1 MDRLNIE
8 TEAVAIGQVEHIE
21 ARWVGVV
28 SLALGV
34 FALVTA
40 EFLPASLL
48 TPMAAD
54 LGVSIGAAGQS
65 VTTTSIVAGFAG
77 IGVVIG
83 TSRLDRRNV
92 LLALTGLLVVSS
104 IIASFA
110 SGLAV
115 LLASRFLLG
124 IGLGGFW
131 AMSVAL
137 AMRLVPGHLMPRAMS
152 IIMGGVSLATV
163 CAAPIGAWV
172 GATLGWRYAFAIPA
186 VLGVI
191 TFILQAAA
199 IPALPPTTTAS
210 FATLAAVLRRPAMR
224 LCLGTILLVVTGHFA
239 GFTYIRP
246 FMEDIPHFG
255 VAAISAILLF
265 FGIGGFIGNIVGGF
279 LAERGPRLGLAV
291 AASGITAAMFIT
303 AFAGASPV
311 IAASAIVLWGLS
323 FGAFPVNVQAFL
335 TKAAPDQAE
344 SAGALMLTAFQIAI
358 SSGAIVGGLLIDFIG
373 PLGVFGFAGVMALAG
388 AVLVSAVR
396 GVRLKKA

>member
-8 TEAVAIGQVEHIE
+8 NTAMVEERTEAS
-21 ARWVGVV
+21 WVGIV

-92 LLALTGLLVVSS
+92 LLALTAMLVVSS
-104 IIASFA
+104 IIASLA

-152 IIMGGVSLATV
+152 IIMAGVSLATV

-191 TFILQAAA
+191 AFLMQAVS
-199 IPALPPTTTAS
+199 IPALPPMSAAS
-210 FATLAAVLRRPAMR
+210 FGTLAAVLRRPALR
-224 LCLGTILLVVTGHFA
+224 ICLGTILLVVTGHFA

-246 FMEDIPHFG
+246 FLEGVPQFG
-255 VAAISAILLF
+255 VEAVSIVLLV
-265 FGIGGFIGNIVGGF
+265 FGIAGFLGNFVGGF
-279 LAERGPRLGLAV
+279 MSERSTRFSLAMAS
-291 AASGITAAMFIT
+291 SGIALAMFVA
-303 AFAGASPV
+303 AFAGVSPV
-311 IAASAIVLWGLS
+311 IAIGAIAIWGLS
-323 FGAFPVNVQAFL
+323 FGAFPVSIQASL
-335 TKAAPDQAE
+335 TQAAPDAAE

-358 SSGAIVGGLLIDFIG
+358 SAGAIVGGLLIDSIS
-373 PLGVFGFAGVMALAG
+373 PIGVFWFAGVMALAG
-388 AVLVSAVR
+388 TILIATIKGA
-396 GVRLKKA
+396 RLQTT

>member
-1 MDRLNIE
+1 MNTE
-8 TEAVAIGQVEHIE
+8 TVAAEATRTEPS
-21 ARWVGVV
+21 WVGVA

-92 LLALTGLLVVSS
+92 LLTLTSLLIISS
-104 IIASFA
+104 LISSF
-110 SGLAV
+110 SSNLPM

-137 AMRLVPGHLMPRAMS
+137 AMRLDPGHLMPRAMS
-152 IIMGGVSLATV
+152 IIMAGVSLATV

-191 TFILQAAA
+191 TLAMQATA
-199 IPALPPTTTAS
+199 IPPLPPTSTAS
-210 FATLAAVLRRPAMR
+210 FASLAAVLKRPAMQI
-224 LCLGTILLVVTGHFA
+224 CFGTIILVVTGHFA

-246 FMEDIPHFG
+246 FMEEIPHFG
-255 VAAISAILLF
+255 VEAISGILLA
-265 FGIGGFIGNIVGGF
+265 FGLGGFLGNIVGGF
-279 LAERGPRLGLAV
+279 LAARSTRLGLAT
-291 AASGITAAMFIT
+291 AAAGIAAAMFIT
-303 AFAGASPV
+303 AFAGASQLV
-311 IAASAIVLWGLS
+311 AGGAIVLWGLS
-323 FGAFPVNVQAFL
+323 FGMFPVNVQAFL
-335 TKAAPDQAE
+335 SQAAPDEAE
-344 SAGALMLTAFQIAI
+344 SAGALMLTSFQIAI
-358 SSGAIVGGLLIDFIG
+358 SAGAIVGGLIVDSIG
-373 PLGVFGFAGVMALAG
+373 PLGVFGFAGVMTLAG
-388 AVLVSAVR
+388 TLLISASR
-396 GVRLKKA
+396 GIKMKKA

>member
-8 TEAVAIGQVEHIE
+8 VEAVAVEQTE
-21 ARWVGVV
+21 ARWLGVV

-83 TSRLDRRNV
+83 TSRLDRRHV
-92 LLALTGLLVVSS
+92 LLTLTSLLIISS
-104 IIASFA
+104 LIASFSA
-110 SGLAV
+110 SLPM
-115 LLASRFLLG
+115 LLVSRFLLG

-163 CAAPIGAWV
+163 CAAPIGAWI

-191 TFILQAAA
+191 TLAMQATA
-199 IPALPPTTTAS
+199 IPPLPPTTSAS
-210 FATLAAVLRRPAMR
+210 FSKLAAVLRRPAMQ

-255 VAAISAILLF
+255 VAAISGILLA
-265 FGIGGFIGNIVGGF
+265 FGIGGFIGNFIGGY
-279 LAERGPRLGLAV
+279 LAGRGPRLGLSV
-291 AASGITAAMFIT
+291 ASSGIAAAMFIT

-311 IAASAIVLWGLS
+311 IAAVAIVLWGLS

-335 TKAAPDQAE
+335 TQAAGDEAE
-344 SAGALMLTAFQIAI
+344 SGGALMLTAFQIAI
-358 SSGAIVGGLLIDFIG
+358 SAGAIVGGLVVDSIG

-388 AVLVSAVR
+388 TILISAVR
-396 GVRLKKA
+396 GVRLKNA

>member
-1 MDRLNIE
+1 MDTMTIE
-8 TEAVAIGQVEHIE
+8 NETIVEDRTEPL
-21 ARWVGVV
+21 WVGVV

-34 FALVTA
+34 FGLVTS

-83 TSRLDRRNV
+83 TSQLDRRNV

-104 IIASFA
+104 ILASLS
-110 SGLAV
+110 SGLIM
-115 LLASRFLLG
+115 LLVSRFLLG

-191 TFILQAAA
+191 TFVMQATA
-199 IPALPPTTTAS
+199 IPPLPPTAAAS
-210 FATLAAVLRRPAMR
+210 FATLANVLRRAPML
-224 LCLGTILLVVTGHFA
+224 LCYGTILLVVTGHFA

-246 FMEDIPHFG
+246 FLENVPHFG
-255 VAAISAILLF
+255 VNAISGILLA
-265 FGIGGFIGNIVGGF
+265 FGIGGFLGNFVGGF
-279 LAERGPRLGLAV
+279 LAARSTRLGLAT
-291 AASGITAAMFIT
+291 AATGIAAAMFIT

-311 IAASAIVLWGLS
+311 GAGAAIVLWGLS
-323 FGAFPVNVQAFL
+323 FGIFPVNVQAFISQ
-335 TKAAPDQAE
+335 AAPDEAE
-344 SAGALMLTAFQIAI
+344 SAGALMLTSFQIAI
-358 SSGAIVGGLLIDFIG
+358 SAGAIVGGLLVDSIG
-373 PLGVFGFAGVMALAG
+373 PLGAFGFAGIMALAG
-388 AVLVSAVR
+388 VILIAATRGIKVR
-396 GVRLKKA
+396 TV

>member
-1 MDRLNIE
+1 MDRMPTHNEAAAEE
-8 TEAVAIGQVEHIE
+8 TRTEPS
-21 ARWVGVV
+21 WVGVT

-54 LGVSIGAAGQS
+54 MGVSIGAAGQS

-92 LLALTGLLVVSS
+92 LLTLTTLLIISS
-104 IIASFA
+104 VIASFA
-110 SGLAV
+110 ANLPM

-152 IIMGGVSLATV
+152 IIMAGVSLATV

-191 TFILQAAA
+191 TLVMQATA
-199 IPALPPTTTAS
+199 IPPLPAKTSAS
-210 FATLAAVLRRPAMR
+210 FATLAAVLRRPAMQ
-224 LCLGTILLVVTGHFA
+224 LCLCTILLVVTGHFA

-255 VAAISAILLF
+255 VEAISGILLA
-265 FGIGGFIGNIVGGF
+265 FGIGGFLGNFVGGA
-279 LAERGPRLGLAV
+279 LAARSTRLGLAT
-291 AASGITAAMFIT
+291 AAGGIAAAMFIT
-303 AFAGASPV
+303 AFAGASQV
-311 IAASAIVLWGLS
+311 VAGGAIVLWGLS
-323 FGAFPVNVQAFL
+323 FGMFPVNVQAFL
-335 TKAAPDQAE
+335 SQASGDEAE
-344 SAGALMLTAFQIAI
+344 SGGALMLTAFQIAI
-358 SSGAIVGGLLIDFIG
+358 SAGAIIGGLLVDSIG
-373 PLGVFGFAGVMALAG
+373 PQGVFGFAGVMALAG
-388 AVLVSAVR
+388 TLLISAIR
-396 GVRLKKA
+396 GVRTQPA

>member
-1 MDRLNIE
+1 MDRLITKNQAAAE
-8 TEAVAIGQVEHIE
+8 ELTEPT
-21 ARWVGVV
+21 WVGIV

-65 VTTTSIVAGFAG
+65 VTATSIVAGFSG

-83 TSRLDRRNV
+83 TSRFDRRNV
-92 LLALTGLLVVSS
+92 LLTLTSLLIVSS
-104 IIASFA
+104 LIASFA
-110 SGLAV
+110 DSLSV
-115 LLASRFLLG
+115 LLVSRFLLG

-152 IIMGGVSLATV
+152 IIMAGVSLATV

-191 TFILQAAA
+191 TLTMQALAV
-199 IPALPPTTTAS
+199 PPLPPRTSAS
-210 FATLAAVLRRPAMR
+210 FATLAAVLRSPAMQ

-255 VAAISAILLF
+255 VEAISAILLA
-265 FGIGGFIGNIVGGF
+265 FGIGGFLGNFVGGF
-279 LAERGPRLGLAV
+279 LAARSTRLGLAT
-291 AASGITAAMFIT
+291 AAAGIAAAMFIT
-303 AFAGASPV
+303 AFAGASPLV
-311 IAASAIVLWGLS
+311 AGGAIVLWGLS
-323 FGAFPVNVQAFL
+323 FGAFPVNVQAFISQ
-335 TKAAPDQAE
+335 AAPDEAE

-358 SSGAIVGGLLIDFIG
+358 STGAIVGGLLVDSIG
-373 PLGVFGFAGVMALAG
+373 PLGVFGFAGVMTLAG
-388 AVLVSAVR
+388 VLLISATR
-396 GVRLKKA
+396 SVRLKTT

>member
-8 TEAVAIGQVEHIE
+8 TEAVAVDQTE

-34 FALVTA
+34 FALVTS

-65 VTTTSIVAGFAG
+65 VTMTSIVAGFAG

-83 TSRLDRRNV
+83 TSRLDRGNV
-92 LLALTGLLVVSS
+92 LLTLTALLIVSS
-104 IIASFA
+104 IIAAFS
-110 SGLAV
+110 SGLPM

-191 TFILQAAA
+191 TFILQATS
-199 IPALPPTTTAS
+199 IPALPPTTSAS
-210 FATLAAVLRRPAMR
+210 FAKLGAVLRRPAMQ

-246 FMEDIPHFG
+246 FLENVPHFG
-255 VAAISAILLF
+255 VEGISAILLA
-265 FGIGGFIGNIVGGF
+265 FGIGGFIGNFVGGY
-279 LAERGPRLGLAV
+279 LAGISPRMGLAV
-291 AASGITAAMFIT
+291 AASGIAAAMFIT
-303 AFAGASPV
+303 AIAGASPI
-311 IAASAIVLWGLS
+311 IAAAAIVLWGLS

-335 TKAAPDQAE
+335 TQASGDEAE
-344 SAGALMLTAFQIAI
+344 SGGALMLTAFQIAI
-358 SSGAIVGGLLIDFIG
+358 SAGAIVGGLVVDSIG
-373 PLGVFGFAGVMALAG
+373 PLGVFAFAGVMTVAG
-388 AVLVSAVR
+388 TILISAVR
-396 GVRLKKA
+396 GVRLKQA

>member
-1 MDRLNIE
+1 MDRAMADEIVSVE
-8 TEAVAIGQVEHIE
+8 QRTEPLWAGII
-21 ARWVGVV
+21 

-83 TSRLDRRNV
+83 TSRYDRRNV
-92 LLALTGLLVVSS
+92 LLALTALLVVSS
-104 IIASFA
+104 VIASFA
-110 SGLAV
+110 STLPI

-137 AMRLVPGHLMPRAMS
+137 AMRLVPGELMPRAMS

-163 CAAPIGAWV
+163 TAAPIGAWV

-191 TFILQAAA
+191 TLIIQAVA
-199 IPALPPTTTAS
+199 IPALPPTASAS
-210 FATLAAVLRRPAMR
+210 FATLAAVLRRPAIR
-224 LCLGTILLVVTGHFA
+224 LVLGTILLTVAGHFA

-246 FMEDIPHFG
+246 FMETVPHFG
-255 VAAISAILLF
+255 IEAVGGLLLA
-265 FGIGGFIGNIVGGF
+265 FGIGGFIGNFVGGW
-279 LAERGPRLGLAV
+279 LAERSPRLGLAT
-291 AASGITAAMFIT
+291 AASGIALAMFVT
-303 AFAGASPV
+303 AFAGATPA
-311 IAASAIVLWGLS
+311 IAAAAIVIWGLS
-323 FGAFPVNVQAFL
+323 FGAFPVNVQAFI
-335 TKAAPDQAE
+335 TQAAPDEAE

-358 SSGAIVGGLLIDFIG
+358 SSGAIIGGLLIDQIG
-373 PLGVFGFAGVMALAG
+373 ALGVFGFAGLMALAG
-388 AVLVSAVR
+388 TLVVSTVAR
-396 GVRLKKA
+396 ARLREA

>member
-1 MDRLNIE
+1 MDRLITKNQAAAE
-8 TEAVAIGQVEHIE
+8 ELTEPT
-21 ARWVGVV
+21 WVGIV

-65 VTTTSIVAGFAG
+65 VTATSIVAGFSG

-83 TSRLDRRNV
+83 TSRFDRRNV
-92 LLALTGLLVVSS
+92 LLTLTSLLIVSS
-104 IIASFA
+104 LIASFA
-110 SGLAV
+110 DSLSV
-115 LLASRFLLG
+115 LLVSRFLLG

-152 IIMGGVSLATV
+152 IIMAGVSLATV

-191 TFILQAAA
+191 TLTMQALAV
-199 IPALPPTTTAS
+199 PPLPPRTSAS
-210 FATLAAVLRRPAMR
+210 FATLAAVLRSPAMQ

-255 VAAISAILLF
+255 VEAISAILLA
-265 FGIGGFIGNIVGGF
+265 FGIGGFLGNFVGGF
-279 LAERGPRLGLAV
+279 LAARSTRLGLAT
-291 AASGITAAMFIT
+291 AAAGIAAAMFIT
-303 AFAGASPV
+303 AFAGASPLV
-311 IAASAIVLWGLS
+311 AGGAIVLWGLS
-323 FGAFPVNVQAFL
+323 FGAFPVNVQAFISQ
-335 TKAAPDQAE
+335 AAPDEAE

-358 SSGAIVGGLLIDFIG
+358 STGAIVGGLLVDSIG
-373 PLGVFGFAGVMALAG
+373 PLGVFGFAGVMTLAG
-388 AVLVSAVR
+388 VLLISATR
-396 GVRLKKA
+396 GVRLKTT

>member
-1 MDRLNIE
+1 MDRLSIE
-8 TEAVAIGQVEHIE
+8 AKAVTPESTE
-21 ARWVGVV
+21 ARWVGIM

-34 FALVTA
+34 FALVTS

-65 VTTTSIVAGFAG
+65 VTVTSIVAGFAG

-92 LLALTGLLVVSS
+92 LLTLTALLIVSS
-104 IIASFA
+104 IVAAFS
-110 SGLAV
+110 SGLPMFLV
-115 LLASRFLLG
+115 SRFLLG

-191 TFILQAAA
+191 TFVMQATA

-210 FATLAAVLRRPAMR
+210 FATLWAVLRRPAMQ

-246 FMEDIPHFG
+246 FMEDVPHFG
-255 VAAISAILLF
+255 VGAISGILLA
-265 FGIGGFIGNIVGGF
+265 FGIGGFIGNFVGGF
-279 LAERGPRLGLAV
+279 LAARSPRLGLGV
-291 AASGITAAMFIT
+291 AAAGIAAAMFIT
-303 AFAGASPV
+303 SIAGASPV
-311 IAASAIVLWGLS
+311 IAAGAIVLWGLS

-335 TKAAPDQAE
+335 TQAAGDEAE
-344 SAGALMLTAFQIAI
+344 SGGALMLTSFQIAI
-358 SSGAIVGGLLIDFIG
+358 SAGAIIGGLLVDSIG

-388 AVLVSAVR
+388 TILISAVR
-396 GVRLKKA
+396 GIRLREA

>member
-1 MDRLNIE
+1 VDRLNIE
-8 TEAVAIGQVEHIE
+8 TEAVAVEPIE
-21 ARWVGVV
+21 ARWVGIV

-34 FALVTA
+34 FALVTS

-65 VTTTSIVAGFAG
+65 VTATSIVAGFAG

-92 LLALTGLLVVSS
+92 LLTLTALLIVSS
-104 IIASFA
+104 VTASLS
-110 SGLAV
+110 SGLTM
-115 LLASRFLLG
+115 LLASRVLLG

-152 IIMGGVSLATV
+152 IVMGGVSLATV

-191 TFILQAAA
+191 TFILQATA
-199 IPALPPTTTAS
+199 IPALPPTSTAS
-210 FATLAAVLRRPAMR
+210 FAKLGAVLRRPAMQ

-246 FMEDIPHFG
+246 FLENVPHFG
-255 VAAISAILLF
+255 VEGISGILLA
-265 FGIGGFIGNIVGGF
+265 FGIGGFIGNFVGGY
-279 LAERGPRLGLAV
+279 LAGISPRLGLAV
-291 AASGITAAMFIT
+291 AASGIAAAMFIT
-303 AFAGASPV
+303 AIAGASPI
-311 IAASAIVLWGLS
+311 IAAAAIVLWGLS

-335 TKAAPDQAE
+335 TQAAGDEAE
-344 SAGALMLTAFQIAI
+344 SGGALMLTAFQIAI
-358 SSGAIVGGLLIDFIG
+358 SAGAIIGGLVVDSIG
-373 PLGVFGFAGVMALAG
+373 PLGVFAFAGVMTVAG
-388 AVLVSAVR
+388 TILISAVR
-396 GVRLKKA
+396 GVRLQKA

>member
-1 MDRLNIE
+1 MIAEKETVVAER
-8 TEAVAIGQVEHIE
+8 TEAA
-21 ARWVGVV
+21 WVGIV

-83 TSRLDRRNV
+83 TSRFDRRNV
-92 LLALTGLLVVSS
+92 LLTLTALLIVSS
-104 IIASFA
+104 IIATFA
-110 SGLAV
+110 SGLLV

-137 AMRLVPGHLMPRAMS
+137 AMRLVPGRLMPRAMS
-152 IIMGGVSLATV
+152 IIMAGVSLATV

-172 GATLGWRYAFAIPA
+172 GATLGWRYAFAIPG

-191 TFILQAAA
+191 AFVMQAVS
-199 IPALPPTTTAS
+199 IPALPPTTAAS
-210 FATLAAVLRRPAMR
+210 FATLAAVLRRPALR
-224 LCLGTILLVVTGHFA
+224 ITLGTILLVVTGHFA

-246 FMEDIPHFG
+246 FLEGVPRFG
-255 VAAISAILLF
+255 VEAVSVVLLV
-265 FGIGGFIGNIVGGF
+265 FGIAGFLGNFVGGF
-279 LAERGPRLGLAV
+279 MSERSTRFSLAMAS
-291 AASGITAAMFIT
+291 SGIALAMFVS
-303 AFAGASPV
+303 AFAGVSPV
-311 IAASAIVLWGLS
+311 VAIVAIAIWGLS
-323 FGAFPVNVQAFL
+323 FGAFPVSIQASL
-335 TKAAPDQAE
+335 TKAAPDAAE

-358 SSGAIVGGLLIDFIG
+358 SAGAIVGGLLIDSIS
-373 PLGVFGFAGVMALAG
+373 PIGVFWFAGVMALAG
-388 AVLVSAVR
+388 TLLIGTAK
-396 GVRLKKA
+396 GGRLRTI